1 MERMIII
8 DGSHRNGNTLLIN
21 RLIKEHTTSKLIQL
35 KNYTI
40 DFYCYDSKYS
50 NEDHFFSLVEDII
63 QNYDHM
69 IWTTPIY
76 WYSMSGRM
84 KVFLDRFT
92 DLIKI
97 HKTLGRKLRGKSMSL
112 IYNSN
117 GDKQKYIEQ
126 PFVNTADYLGIFFTG
141 ALHINMEEG
150 KITDETKDQ
159 ILKFVDKIQTS

>member
-1 MERMIII
+1 
-8 DGSHRNGNTLLIN
+8 
-21 RLIKEHTTSKLIQL
+21 
-35 KNYTI
+35 
-40 DFYCYDSKYS
+40 
-50 NEDHFFSLVEDII
+50 
-63 QNYDHM
+63 
-69 IWTTPIY
+69 
-76 WYSMSGRM
+76 
-84 KVFLDRFT
+84 
-92 DLIKI
+92 
-97 HKTLGRKLRGKSMSL
+97 MSL